1 MIGVVH
7 DKTRP
12 ALKLL
17 EAEGLQYRGYVDIF
31 DGGPTVECELENIRS
46 VKESRLLTIRIGDMP
61 VSESKFII
69 SNTKL
74 AEYRATSA
82 YLSVTE
88 ESDEVVI
95 SPELADGLMVNE
107 GEPIRILSM

>member
-1 MIGVVH
+1 MRIWPQSIYIRRWPKHVFANL
-7 DKTRP
+7 
-12 ALKLL
+12 ALKF
-17 EAEGLQYRGYVDIF
+17 YIF

-61 VSESKFII
+61 ASESKFII

-82 YLSVTE
+82 YLSVSDG
-88 ESDEVVI
+88 SDEVVI

-107 GEPIRILSM
+107 GEQIRILAM